1 MDLRSVEFF
10 LTVAEEGSI
19 SQAAERLHIS
29 QPTVSREMMELERE
43 LGKTLLVRT
52 SRNVSLT
59 PDGLLFRDTA
69 RDMLALYRKAVT
81 QQAEPVELAGD
92 IYLGAGETES
102 FSFMAEQIKAFREEH
117 PKVCFHVISENAD
130 EIRDDVDK
138 GVLDFGFVM
147 RSGNLDRYAR
157 MEIQRRESW
166 GALVPAE
173 HPLARKKSV
182 SGKSLLNYPL
192 ILPENQSFRQQLM
205 EWLEGEP
212 EIAATYNLIH
222 NVLLLVKNGAGLIL
236 CLNDPALA
244 ESGLVFV
251 PLRPAHWVSPVL
263 IWKKQAVHAPAA
275 RAFLE
280 SLGYSEDE

>member
-1 MDLRSVEFF
+1 MDLRGIEFF

-19 SQAAERLHIS
+19 SRAAERLHIS
-29 QPTVSREMMELERE
+29 QPTVSRDMIELERE

-166 GALVPAE
+166 GVLVPAE
-173 HPLARKKSV
+173 HPLARKKS
-182 SGKSLLNYPL
+182 
-192 ILPENQSFRQQLM
+192 
-205 EWLEGEP
+205 
-212 EIAATYNLIH
+212 NLIH

-236 CLNDPALA
+236 CLNDPALV

-275 RAFLE
+275 RAFLD

>member
-1 MDLRSVEFF
+1 MDLRGIEFF

-19 SQAAERLHIS
+19 SRAAERLHIS

-117 PKVCFHVISENAD
+117 
-130 EIRDDVDK
+130 
-138 GVLDFGFVM
+138 
-147 RSGNLDRYAR
+147 
-157 MEIQRRESW
+157 
-166 GALVPAE
+166 
-173 HPLARKKSV
+173 
-182 SGKSLLNYPL
+182 
-192 ILPENQSFRQQLM
+192 
-205 EWLEGEP
+205 
-212 EIAATYNLIH
+212 
-222 NVLLLVKNGAGLIL
+222 
-236 CLNDPALA
+236 
-244 ESGLVFV
+244 
-251 PLRPAHWVSPVL
+251 WVSPVL

-275 RAFLE
+275 RAFLK
-280 SLGYSEDE
+280 SLGYSEYE